1 MKQSSTERLREL
13 EELVDSCRE
22 PLFRFAF
29 FRLGSRM
36 DAEDVVQDAFL
47 KWASGP
53 ERPVGHQI
61 GRASCR
67 ERVCLYV

>member
-36 DAEDVVQDAFL
+36 VAEV
-47 KWASGP
+47 KWPPDPNVPSAT
-53 ERPVGHQI
+53 
-61 GRASCR
+61 
-67 ERVCLYV
+67 RVPTSSEW